1 MADASAPFD
10 LRVTP
15 ARPELAAKYLA
26 GRVRAA
32 RFVDGEVHEVTQAQI
47 AMRQAP
53 SPDAAVDTEVLK
65 GERVIIYDCDQEG
78 WSWGQLA
85 DDGYVGFLPASA
97 LAKPGVAPTHKVSIL
112 RTLVFPG
119 PSSKLTPVE
128 TLAFGC
134 RLTVTGCK
142 DGFAV
147 THSGSYVP
155 AGHLAPVDR
164 AEQDFVAV
172 AERFIG
178 APYLW
183 GGKTNLGID
192 CSGLVQIAL
201 FACSVACP
209 RDSDMQEQALGE
221 SVPPKAALRRGDLV
235 FWPGHVAIMR
245 DEANVL
251 HANAFHMAV
260 AVEPLAAAID
270 HMRAIG
276 REIRSIRRFAEMP

>member
-1 MADASAPFD
+1 MADASAPLD

-15 ARPELAAKYLA
+15 ARPELAAKHLA
-26 GRVRAA
+26 GRVTAA
-32 RFVDGEVHEVTQAQI
+32 RFVEGEVYEVAQAQT
-47 AMRQAP
+47 AVRRAP

-65 GERVIIYDCDQEG
+65 GERVTVYDRNQEG

-85 DDGYVGFLPASA
+85 DDGYVGFVAASA
-97 LAKPGVAPTHKVSIL
+97 LAKPGPDPTHKVAVV
-112 RTLVFPG
+112 RTLVFPAS
-119 PSSKLTPVE
+119 SSKLSPIE

-134 RLTVTGCK
+134 RLAIVGIK

-147 THSGSYVP
+147 TQSGSYVP
-155 AGHLAPVDR
+155 ARHLAPIDR
-164 AEQDFVAV
+164 VERDFVAV
-172 AERFIG
+172 AERFTG
-178 APYLW
+178 TPYLW

-201 FACSVACP
+201 SACAIACP

-221 SVPPKAALRRGDLV
+221 LLPPTSALRRGDLV

-245 DEANVL
+245 DQASVL

-260 AVEPLAAAID
+260 AIEPLATAVEHI
-270 HMRAIG
+270 RAIG
-276 REIRSIRRFAEMP
+276 SEIRSIRRFAQVP